1 LLGELEVDRNIVVA
15 DLEAGVGTLT
25 RLRPGIA
32 DNVVVIAEPTAR
44 SIEAARRAAALAATR
59 ASVTVVANRT
69 RSDAEIDAV
78 RAVLGDYDIVV
89 VPEDAA
95 ISDADK
101 DGLAPI
107 DAAPDSAG
115 VKAISELADRLVAR
129 MPYP

>member
-25 RLRPGIA
+25 RLQPGIA

>member
-25 RLRPGIA
+25 RLQPGIA

-44 SIEAARRAAALAATR
+44 SIEAARRAAALAVTR